1 MWLNENV
8 RGTLRR
14 ASHDRHISFLLLLA
28 SYLLLLASCSN
39 DKNTAQSRWWHSFN
53 AKYNTYFNGS
63 QAYIDASLEK
73 ENGHRD
79 NFTEMIP
86 LYPVSNKNSK
96 EIGKG
101 NFNKAIEKSQKA
113 IKRHSIT
120 RRPEWTKNRKK
131 TERDIEWLNRSEYN
145 PFLWKAWMLMGRSQ
159 FHRKIAVPSRC
170 LR

>member
-1 MWLNENV
+1 MEKGKDIKSGEI
-8 RGTLRR
+8 RSTMKR
-14 ASHDRHISFLLLLA
+14 ASHCFLLFVVCFLF
-28 SYLLLLASCSN
+28 LASCSN

-101 NFNKAIEKSQKA
+101 NFNKAIEARNDSL
-113 IKRHSIT
+113 T
-120 RRPEWTKNRKK
+120 DEENPELKDSLFFIPLTGGICRLALH
-131 TERDIEWLNRSEYN
+131 IAQN
-145 PFLWKAWMLMGRSQ
+145 PQ
-159 FHRKIAVPSRC
+159 
-170 LR
+170 